1 MMGANGKHSY
11 RLGMIWDGKRN
22 AARTSIVPRSLA
34 EKSIRIDPSLFF
46 KIILVLIASFFIAG
60 LTTNKALA
68 EGAFVQ
74 PMYEAPITVEVYSDG
89 QAVNPMA
96 LKANKLYQLV
106 ISQGETRY
114 ASINLLSDND
124 VVTTRPLE
132 DSIYIE
138 KAGTS
143 VISISTV
150 DDYFVEHFLCTLQ
163 ISATAEDVP
172 PEPIL
177 VQGVSI
183 LPLQSNLLPVGET
196 LTMQAQVFPQDA
208 VFESMQWQSSNSEVI
223 SVDLHT
229 GQLWALSPGKAV
241 VSVSVNDNY
250 TDIIELDVIAPESPA
265 LDIAIR
271 PLFHHPVQVE
281 DTVYFSLEVDGELP
295 IATDISWQI
304 GSEEI
309 AAVAQVQGNI
319 NTVALLAKKPG
330 ATILTVTAGNAS
342 AEYPITVNQ
351 AITGIVLQPLD
362 KTAYQPGEQ
371 LQLHALGLPE
381 RQNIPVQWSSGD
393 SAIASVDAQGKV
405 TCVGDRFGDVLIY
418 ASLPVSTGKVY
429 TDLIRISVQ
438 NPVQMQVSLTAA
450 DGNSAVKTS
459 TLNGVKL
466 YSAPSGTLISLRAQI
481 SGVQG
486 AAQALEWRVL
496 GGNIALSG
504 GSVGAAQPTTDVL
517 RTSQMDTVV
526 TVHCLEATTTQA
538 EISVINPSS
547 GASQRILF
555 EVTGKAKVGAVQ
567 IVRPASTALNSGQY
581 ITMIANVYAENMQ
594 VQPANRSVI
603 WSSSNPLVASVE
615 AHTGIVKGISAG
627 EVVITATS
635 EDNTNKYDS
644 IILTVNGEAVKPV
657 NAEMTVLS
665 TTLNV
670 RAQPNTQGK
679 ILNLYRPLK
688 MGDRVQVTERTVD
701 GKWCRITISNEDA
714 RTNGVEQRY
723 AYVAA
728 AYIGQPSAVSVKA
741 QNLTVRSNPN
751 VQGAVMGRL
760 ALGDRVEALARN
772 GAWLGVMYNGKVC
785 YVAAEHTDEK
795 VMGQVRAQT
804 LTVREAPS
812 TQAAAKS
819 TLTNMNN
826 VEILARE
833 GHWYRIIL
841 NGHTAYVGAAYVN
854 IK

>member
-34 EKSIRIDPSLFF
+34 EKSVRIDPSLFC
-46 KIILVLIASFFIAG
+46 KLVLVLFTSFFIAG
-60 LTTNKALA
+60 ITMDKVLA
-68 EGAFVQ
+68 EEAFVQ
-74 PMYEAPITVEVYSDG
+74 PMYEVPITVEVHSDG

-96 LKANKLYQLV
+96 LKSNKFYQLV
-106 ISQGETRY
+106 ISQGETIY
-114 ASINLLSDND
+114 KSINLVSDND
-124 VVTTRPLE
+124 VVSTTPLL
-132 DSIYIE
+132 DIIYIE

-143 VISISTV
+143 VITIFTV
-150 DDYFVEHFLCTLQ
+150 DESLVNRFLCTLQ
-163 ISATAEDVP
+163 ISATEDVP

-177 VQGVSI
+177 VQSVSI
-183 LPLQSNLLPVGET
+183 LPPQSNLLPVGES

-208 VFESMQWQSSNSEVI
+208 VYESMDWQSSNTEVI
-223 SVDLHT
+223 SIDYLT
-229 GQLWALSPGKAV
+229 GALLALSPGKAV
-241 VSVSVNDNY
+241 VSVSVNGNFADL
-250 TDIIELDVIAPESPA
+250 IELDVVAPEQPT

-351 AITGIVLQPLD
+351 AITGIVLQSLD

-371 LQLHALGLPE
+371 LQLHALGLPD
-381 RQNIPVQWSSGD
+381 RQPIPVQWSSGD

-429 TDLIRISVQ
+429 TDFIRISVQ

-450 DGNSAVKTS
+450 DGNSVVKTS

-555 EVTGKAKVGAVQ
+555 EVTGKAKVSAVQ

-581 ITMIANVYAENMQ
+581 ITMIANVYAKNMQ
-594 VQPANRSVI
+594 VQPADRSVV

-644 IILTVNGEAVKPV
+644 IILIVNGEAVKPI

-688 MGDRVQVTERTVD
+688 MGDKVQVTERTVD

-714 RTNGVEQRY
+714 RSNGVEQRY

-760 ALGDRVEALARN
+760 ALGDRVEALARS

-785 YVAAEHTDEK
+785 YVAAKHTDEK
-795 VMGQVRAQT
+795 VMGQVSAQT

-819 TLTNMNN
+819 TLSNMND

-841 NGHTAYVGAAYVN
+841 NGRTAYVGAAYVN